1 MRTRLLWVRR
11 GVGAVPLC
19 FLLAGCDALDRLRPP
34 APPLPGERVAVL
46 QFERSLQT
54 PAQSRAPIQLAR
66 PRAVRAWAQAGGN
79 QAHAVYH
86 AAGRANLRPLFSQRV
101 ASGSGFRTRLTAPPL
116 AAGGQVFVLGAELD
130 LVAVNARTGR
140 KNWTRRLAPP
150 GGKLRDGFGGGI
162 AYANGIVYAVT
173 GFGEV
178 LAVRARDGRILWRK
192 GTGVPFR
199 AAPAVQ
205 AGRIF
210 VIGHD
215 NRLQVFAT
223 QNGER
228 LWEQAALSESATILA
243 APSVALSGE
252 IVIAGF
258 TSGELQSLRA
268 ANGLNNWNDSLGAR
282 AQTNT
287 PLSEISSI
295 VSGPVIDGDRVFA
308 VSHGGELVAIET
320 RTGQRAWDADYA
332 SMQWP
337 WVSGNVIFLV
347 TLDGQLLCLE
357 RASGRLRWVRPL
369 RRRARNGD
377 PVRWNG
383 PILVGG
389 RLRVAASDG
398 ELLSLSPFNGR
409 ILARQQL
416 RPGIRLAPIVANGI
430 VYILTDKGDLL
441 ALR

>member
-1 MRTRLLWVRR
+1 MRAARCQLRLL
-11 GVGAVPLC
+11 AAPLV
-19 FLLAGCDALDRLRPP
+19 LALAGCDALDRLRPP
-34 APPLPGERVAVL
+34 LPPLPGERVAVL
-46 QFERSLQT
+46 QFERNLQSET
-54 PAQSRAPIQLAR
+54 ERSRARINLAR
-66 PRAVRAWAQAGGN
+66 PRAVRAWPQAGG
-79 QAHAVYH
+79 APSHAVYH
-86 AAGRANLRPLFSQRV
+86 AAGRARLKPLFAQRV
-101 ASGSGFRTRLTAPPL
+101 ASGSDFRTRLTAPPL
-116 AAGGQVFVLGAELD
+116 AAGGQVFVLGAQLD
-130 LVAVNARTGR
+130 LVAVDARTGR
-140 KNWTRRLAPP
+140 KNWTRRLALP

-162 AYANGIVYAVT
+162 AWANGVVYAVT

-178 LAVRARDGRILWRK
+178 IAVRARDGRILWRV

-205 AGRIF
+205 NGRLF

-223 QNGER
+223 RNGER

-243 APSVALSGE
+243 APSVALADE

-268 ANGLNNWNDSLGAR
+268 SNGLNNWNDSLGAR

-308 VSHGGELVAIET
+308 VSHGGEMVAIDT

-332 SMQWP
+332 SIQLP
-337 WVSGNVIFLV
+337 WVSGNVIFLA

-369 RRRARNGD
+369 RRAARNGD
-377 PVRWNG
+377 AVRWSG
-383 PILVGG
+383 PVLLGG
-389 RLRVAASDG
+389 RLRLVSSDG
-398 ELLSLSPFNGR
+398 ELLSLSPLNGR
-409 ILARQQL
+409 ILERQNL
-416 RPGIRLAPIVANGI
+416 RREVQLAPIVANGI
-430 VYILTDKGDLL
+430 LYILTDNGYLL
-441 ALR
+441 ALG